1 MGKENVQD
9 QTLEFVKFSQQNF
22 QFETNKKGHF
32 SMNKNASKWRSSH
45 FILKIQYSFALH
57 CKRQRESRHVPGA
70 QGKISQETYKD
81 RSHQTWAGNKDKGPA
96 GQTPAEYI
104 NTKQAASEESEP
116 QAWGKGTVTVK

>member
-45 FILKIQYSFALH
+45 FILKIQYSLH
-57 CKRQRESRHVPGA
+57 TKVQKAERKPSCTQGSRKDQPGDLQRQKSSDLGREQRQRSSRA
-70 QGKISQETYKD
+70 DS
-81 RSHQTWAGNKDKGPA
+81 S
-96 GQTPAEYI
+96 
-104 NTKQAASEESEP
+104 
-116 QAWGKGTVTVK
+116 